1 MSEPSLTVH
10 PGASQRLQ
18 RPGTLRYE
26 DRPGRFCS
34 PAFFALDSQVNN
46 ALVDFYR
53 CPEELATFSSPEKLR
68 SQPGYFSFGPGAV
81 CYGQTTVS
89 SPAILNGASLPDLAG
104 HVASHGSTIRLP
116 FNVSTIVDNLRL
128 ERYPTNGHAVA
139 RSLMSSEAV
148 RRVYYGFRPML
159 TASFRKT
166 LQRLYLRD
174 WDKLAFPTWPVDTSV
189 EQTLER
195 ILLLSMRAGKVKSVP
210 FIWFWPD
217 GAPSSA
223 IVTHDVE
230 TNVGLNFVPRLM
242 DVDDAFSVKSAF
254 QLVPEERYK
263 VSNDLLG
270 AIRGRH
276 CEINVH
282 GLNHDGNLFRDRKTF
297 LRHAK
302 WINRY
307 VLDYGAE
314 GFRSACM
321 YRNVEWY
328 EDLNIS
334 YDMSVPNVA
343 HLEPQRGGCCTVF
356 PYFIGRILELPLT
369 TIQDYSLF
377 HILGDYS
384 IDLWK
389 KQIELITEKHG
400 LISFIA
406 HPDYLVD
413 KKALSVYE
421 KLLDYLSQLRSERN
435 VWIARPSDIN
445 RWWRERSALKLVLEE
460 RKWRIKGPG
469 RERARIG
476 FACIENDR
484 IVYTVQGS
492 CEAPAEHH
500 G

>member
-1 MSEPSLTVH
+1 
-10 PGASQRLQ
+10 
-18 RPGTLRYE
+18 
-26 DRPGRFCS
+26 
-34 PAFFALDSQVNN
+34 VNN

-53 CPEELATFSSPEKLR
+53 CPEGLATFSTPEELR
-68 SQPGYFSFGPGAV
+68 PQSGYFSFGPGAV
-81 CYGQTTVS
+81 CYGQSTVN
-89 SPAILNGASLPDLAG
+89 SPAKLNGTGLPDLAG
-104 HVASHGSTIRLP
+104 YVTSHGSALRLP
-116 FNVSTIVDNLRL
+116 FNASAIVDNLRL
-128 ERYPTNGHAVA
+128 ERYPTNGHAGM
-139 RSLMSSEAV
+139 RSLLSSEAA

-159 TASFRKT
+159 PDSFRKT

-189 EQTLER
+189 ERMLER
-195 ILLLSMRAGKVKSVP
+195 ILFLSIKAGKVKRVP

-217 GAPSSA
+217 GASSAA

-230 TNVGLNFVPRLM
+230 TNVGVKFVPRLM
-242 DVDDAFSVKSAF
+242 DVDDAFGVKSAF
-254 QLVPEERYK
+254 QLVPEERYT
-263 VSNDLLG
+263 VSSELLG
-270 AIRGRH
+270 AIRARH

-282 GLNHDGNLFRDRKTF
+282 GLNHDGNLFRDRETF

-328 EDLNIS
+328 EDLDIS

-343 HLEPQRGGCCTVF
+343 HLEPQRGGCCSVF
-356 PYFIGRILELPLT
+356 PYFIGRVLELPLT
-369 TIQDYSLF
+369 TVQDYSLF

-389 KQIELITEKHG
+389 KQIELIIEKHG

-413 KKALSVYE
+413 ERALSVYK
-421 KLLDYLSQLRSERN
+421 KLLAHLSKLRTEKN
-435 VWIARPSDIN
+435 IWIARPSDIN
-445 RWWRERSALKLVLEE
+445 SWWRERSAMKLLLEE
-460 RKWRIKGPG
+460 GKWRIKGPG
-469 RERARIG
+469 RERAQIG

-484 IVYTVQGS
+484 IVYTVPGG
-492 CEAPAEHH
+492 CEAPAEPWMI
-500 G
+500 GQTR